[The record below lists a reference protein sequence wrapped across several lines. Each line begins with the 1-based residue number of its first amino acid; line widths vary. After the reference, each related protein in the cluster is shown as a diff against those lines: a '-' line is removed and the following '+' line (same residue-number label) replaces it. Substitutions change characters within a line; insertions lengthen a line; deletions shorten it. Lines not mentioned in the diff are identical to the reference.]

1 MNQINIGSKVILIED
16 IEMFARTYK
25 IGEIF
30 TVYGSSY
37 RGWDL
42 VNDKG
47 EKIDETLFS
56 EHKYKLY
63 NIKKE
68 RKEKLQK
75 INDRQITNII

>member
-16 IEMFARTYK
+16 IEMFARIYK
-25 IGEIF
+25 AGEIF
-30 TVYGSSY
+30 TVYDSSY
-37 RGWDL
+37 RGLDL

-47 EKIDETLFS
+47 EKIDETLFV
-56 EHKYKLY
+56 EDKYKLY
-63 NIKKE
+63 DIKKE

>member
-1 MNQINIGSKVILIED
+1 MSYIKIGSKVKLTKD

-25 IGEIF
+25 SGEIF

-47 EKIDETLFS
+47 EKIDETFFVQDKYELFD
-56 EHKYKLY
+56 
-63 NIKKE
+63 IKEE
-68 RKEKLQK
+68 RKEKLL
-75 INDRQITNII
+75 QIKNHIK

>member
-1 MNQINIGSKVILIED
+1 MSQIKIGSKVKLTKD

-25 IGEIF
+25 SGEIF

-42 VNDKG
+42 INDKG
-47 EKIDETLFS
+47 EKIDETLFIS
-56 EHKYKLY
+56 DKYELC
-63 NIKKE
+63 IKEE

-75 INDRQITNII
+75 INERKT